1 MSEYVT
7 PTELL
12 ASGEDV
18 QEIVA
23 QSEDYVPYELLEP
36 TNEDKGVTYVSKKR
50 DIRLRNKVAKDG
62 QKFVSVEI
70 SVNELEDAGGNTIT
84 LSRPLRTWVN
94 SLQFKQRN
102 RPGTTSSL
110 SDYLEAT
117 GFSPK
122 ELNGEMV
129 IEALNEGATV
139 PARAI
144 IGWTNQTEKTGNTL
158 PSGKAEYTPEVLKTA
173 DFNKGTKE
181 APTYV
186 TTVEKDGVTYKAS
199 HRLVAFRKI

>member
-18 QEIVA
+18 SEIVVESA
-23 QSEDYVPYELLEP
+23 NYVPYELLDP
-36 TNEDKGVTYVSKKR
+36 TNEDKGVTYISKKR
-50 DIRLRNKVAKDG
+50 DIKVQNKVAKDG
-62 QKFVSVEI
+62 QKFLSVEI
-70 SVNELEDAGGNTIT
+70 AVNELEDGAGNTIT
-84 LSRPLRTWVN
+84 LSRPLRTWIN

-110 SDYLEAT
+110 SDYLQET

-122 ELNGEMV
+122 ELTGDMV
-129 IEALNEGATV
+129 VEALGEGQFV
-139 PARAI
+139 PLKAI
-144 IGWTNQTEKTGNTL
+144 IGWTNQTEKTGAKNAN
-158 PSGKAEYTPEVLKTA
+158 GKDVYTEEVCKTA

-181 APTYV
+181 APEYV
-186 TTVEKDGVTYKAS
+186 TTIEKDGVTYKAR